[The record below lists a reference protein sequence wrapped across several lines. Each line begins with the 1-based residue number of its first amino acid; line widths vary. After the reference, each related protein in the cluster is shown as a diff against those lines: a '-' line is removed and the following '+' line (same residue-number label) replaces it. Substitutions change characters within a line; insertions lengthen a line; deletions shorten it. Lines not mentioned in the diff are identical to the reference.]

1 MNFLSIFLTAFALS
15 MDAFTVSIT
24 KGMTLK
30 KVNVFTSTK
39 IALFFGIFQGIMP
52 VLGWFIGIR
61 FKPYIKSIDH
71 CIALILLC
79 YIGLKMISEVKENT
93 DLNSNKSNTLDNKEL
108 IILSIAT
115 SIDALA
121 VGISFAFLN
130 EPIMSISFYIA
141 IITFLICFSGVL
153 LGKSIGYI
161 FKDYAQIVGGVILII
176 IGFNIFNEHTH
187 IISHFF

>member
-1 MNFLSIFLTAFALS
+1 

-61 FKPYIKSIDH
+61 FEPYIKSIDH